1 MILLRTGASDPLMKE
16 KRVTVRYY
24 LRRFLPAG
32 SRRFLPYALMSVAFV
47 AAAIIAFSAASFA
60 VRGIEQVVERD
71 ARDALASENLDWA
84 QVSTDGLLLTLS
96 GEAPSEAVRFRALSA
111 VGGVVAAERV
121 IDDMSVTPSTDIAA
135 PRFSMEVLRNKLDVS
150 MIGLVPASTDTEEII
165 AQIQAMDP
173 EMSVVNMLETADHAE
188 PHGWEQALEFGL
200 KALSLI
206 PSAKVSIAADQVE
219 VAGLATSER
228 ERDDL
233 RDRLMRD
240 RPRGLITSIEISAP
254 RPVITPFTLRFVVD
268 DDGAR
273 FDACS
278 ADTSEARNAILRAAR
293 AMGAE
298 GALECTIGLG
308 TPSPRWQAGAVD
320 VIEAL
325 GQLGAGSV
333 TMADTDISLIVP
345 HSVSSEE
352 FDQVVG
358 RLENQLPDVFSLQA
372 TRLPPDEGSVSSG
385 EEEREFV
392 ASRSTEGVVH
402 LRGRLGD
409 ERLRDAVRTLAQAEF
424 GLPAVQM
431 NARIDP
437 DLPEGWPVRALLAV
451 ESLAHMEH
459 GIVRVSPDRIVV
471 RGVSGDTGSSDR
483 VARKL
488 VEALGRGAVFNLDIT
503 YDERFD
509 PVAMQPTP
517 ARCER
522 WIQEALEDQ
531 QITFEPGSASIV
543 EGAVEVVDRIAE
555 ILIECGRLEMEVAGH
570 TDGQGRMETNMRLSQ
585 QRADSVVSALSV
597 RGALV
602 ADFEATGYGP
612 EFPIADNSTAAGRE
626 ANRRIEFSLIGESL
640 VAAQEERGEEPEEER
655 DPPDESELEIAVTQG
670 AGDATRPQER
680 PER

>member
-1 MILLRTGASDPLMKE
+1 MKE
-16 KRVTVRYY
+16 KRVTVRHY

-278 ADTSEARNAILRAAR
+278 ADTSEARARSCARPAPWAPKGRWNAPSGWAR
-293 AMGAE
+293 
-298 GALECTIGLG
+298 
-308 TPSPRWQAGAVD
+308 QAPA
-320 VIEAL
+320 
-325 GQLGAGSV
+325 
-333 TMADTDISLIVP
+333 
-345 HSVSSEE
+345 
-352 FDQVVG
+352 G
-358 RLENQLPDVFSLQA
+358 RLA
-372 TRLPPDEGSVSSG
+372 
-385 EEEREFV
+385 
-392 ASRSTEGVVH
+392 RST
-402 LRGRLGD
+402 
-409 ERLRDAVRTLAQAEF
+409 
-424 GLPAVQM
+424 
-431 NARIDP
+431 
-437 DLPEGWPVRALLAV
+437 
-451 ESLAHMEH
+451 
-459 GIVRVSPDRIVV
+459 
-471 RGVSGDTGSSDR
+471 
-483 VARKL
+483 
-488 VEALGRGAVFNLDIT
+488 
-503 YDERFD
+503 
-509 PVAMQPTP
+509 
-517 ARCER
+517 
-522 WIQEALEDQ
+522 
-531 QITFEPGSASIV
+531 
-543 EGAVEVVDRIAE
+543 
-555 ILIECGRLEMEVAGH
+555 
-570 TDGQGRMETNMRLSQ
+570 
-585 QRADSVVSALSV
+585 
-597 RGALV
+597 
-602 ADFEATGYGP
+602 
-612 EFPIADNSTAAGRE
+612 
-626 ANRRIEFSLIGESL
+626 
-640 VAAQEERGEEPEEER
+640 
-655 DPPDESELEIAVTQG
+655 
-670 AGDATRPQER
+670 
-680 PER
+680 